1 MNKKTKMIIMIT
13 AAIIAVAAIAGG
25 IIYFISSRN
34 DNQPP
39 TLTEV
44 VESRCSSIQDR
55 SEGFIRINDGPGKR
69 RRRPQQLGRKQ
80 RYQKQDR

>member
-44 VESRCSSIQDR
+44 VESRVAAYRTDPVSYTHLDVY
-55 SEGFIRINDGPGKR
+55 KR
-69 RRRPQQLGRKQ
+69 QVLIYIKR
-80 RYQKQDR
+80 QKI